1 MTQKYSDLFAK
12 VRGLQY
18 SVRAQSEVI
27 KRNRQTLARV
37 LNTFVSKI
45 VSANFDILPGL
56 LFTRVKLLPAI
67 QLKWLK
73 IHCTRT

>member
-27 KRNRQTLARV
+27 KRKRQTLARV
-37 LNTFVSKI
+37 LNTFVSKTM
-45 VSANFDILPGL
+45 SANFDILPGL
-56 LFTRVKLLPAI
+56 LFTPVKLFPTF

-73 IHCTRT
+73 IRCTRT